1 MITADKLIKKL
12 KWAIQYAR
20 NNNKDSISCGKI
32 EEYLLEHITE
42 EQNVINDMFE
52 ESKKTNKKNGGK
64 YAKDSVIDFTIDAD

>member
-32 EEYLLEHITE
+32 EEYILEHIAE
-42 EQNVINDMFE
+42 ERNLVDDMFE
-52 ESKKTNKKNGGK
+52 DSKKNNKKNGGV
-64 YAKDSVIDFTIDAD
+64 YAKDSVVDFIIDID

>member
-32 EEYLLEHITE
+32 EEYLLEHIAE
-42 EQNVINDMFE
+42 EQSTINDMFE
-52 ESKKTNKKNGGK
+52 
-64 YAKDSVIDFTIDAD
+64 

>member
-32 EEYLLEHITE
+32 EEYIFDFKMEMGKLELEKIH
-42 EQNVINDMFE
+42 
-52 ESKKTNKKNGGK
+52 NKKNGGK
-64 YAKDSVIDFTIDAD
+64 YAKDSVVDFIIDID